1 MKTDIH
7 PKYFE
12 SIEIRCSCGNV
23 VIAGSTKESLKT
35 ELCSKCHPFYTGQQ
49 KLVDTAGRV
58 DKFAARLKK
67 SAAMKEEAVKRKEA
81 KKKKP
86 EAYIEKQ
93 ISEEIIARA
102 SGLPVKKEKTKWGA
116 PIGDSPA
123 EEIVKEEIVE
133 AKKAAPKKVAAKK
146 AVTKK
151 SIAKPKTP
159 AKKPTV
165 KKKSAKK

>member
-12 SIEIRCSCGNV
+12 SVEIRCSCGNV

-49 KLVDTAGRV
+49 KLIDTAGRV

-67 SAAMKEEAVKRKEA
+67 SAKLKEEAVKRAEA

-86 EAYIEKQ
+86 EIYQEKVIPTEVIEK
-93 ISEEIIARA
+93 AM
-102 SGLPVKKEKTKWGA
+102 KTEKPKGKWGG
-116 PIGDSPA
+116 PIGDTLT
-123 EEIVKEEIVE
+123 EEVIKEEIAE
-133 AKKAAPKKVAAKK
+133 AKKAAPKKAKPAKK
-146 AVTKK
+146 VVAKK
-151 SIAKPKTP
+151 SAAKPKTTS
-159 AKKPTV
+159 KKASV